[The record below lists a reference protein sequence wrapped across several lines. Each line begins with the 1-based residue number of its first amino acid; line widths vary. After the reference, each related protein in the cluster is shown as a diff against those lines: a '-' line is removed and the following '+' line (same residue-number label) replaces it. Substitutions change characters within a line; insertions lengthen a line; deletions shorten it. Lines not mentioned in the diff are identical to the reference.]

1 MGNTAGVMPLSGDV
15 SQIINPW
22 TIWLKSL
29 NQQLGF
35 ININNIN
42 SGDSEIE
49 RKIVEDVAS
58 YGRQLGWIMEV
69 LDLVVSRSKFN
80 NLTEEERA
88 SLHQFSDLIKRIE
101 EIKQDSK
108 PPALTFGNLDRII
121 NDIHAM
127 KTKDEKT
134 YEEMVSRIKD
144 AFFSEPL

>member
-1 MGNTAGVMPLSGDV
+1 MSNRAEVMPLSGDV

-22 TIWLKSL
+22 TFWLKSL

-49 RKIVEDVAS
+49 RTIVEDVAS

-69 LDLVVSRSKFN
+69 LDLIVSRSKFN
-80 NLTEEERA
+80 DLTEEERA
-88 SLHQFSDLIKRIE
+88 SLQQFSNLIKRIE
-101 EIKQDSK
+101 EVKQDSK

-121 NDIHAM
+121 NDIRVM
-127 KTKDEKT
+127 KTKDEKI

>member
-1 MGNTAGVMPLSGDV
+1 MSNTAGVMPLSGDV

-108 PPALTFGNLDRII
+108 PPALPFG
-121 NDIHAM
+121 
-127 KTKDEKT
+127 
-134 YEEMVSRIKD
+134 
-144 AFFSEPL
+144 